1 MLIDWFTV
9 IAQIIN
15 FLVLVYLLKRFLY
28 KPIIKAMDERE
39 ERIAGRL
46 KEAETR
52 EDEARHELE
61 RYQEKTKDIDDR
73 RDVLLNQMKEDV
85 EAQRKALIDQVRHQ
99 VEGVRTNWHEALER
113 EKDAFLQDLRERTGR
128 HTYAIAR
135 QALKDLA
142 DVDVEHQIIHVFV
155 ERLRSL
161 DQEEQRAL
169 RESVGQSRQGVR
181 VISAFE
187 IPQDTCQEIS
197 HVLQAYAS
205 EPVELHFDTSTD
217 VICGIELNANGH
229 KIGWSLRDYLEGLE
243 TTLTEVLTG
252 QLKRQD
258 VKNHPKG
265 KEAGRHGK
273 VTEAAEGVALE
284 NE

>member
-1 MLIDWFTV
+1 VLIDWFTV

-39 ERIAGRL
+39 RRISGRL
-46 KEAETR
+46 EEAEKR

-61 RYQEKTKDIDDR
+61 RYQGKNKEIDGR
-73 RDVLLNQMKEDV
+73 RQVLLNQIKEDV
-85 EAQRKALIDQVRHQ
+85 EVQRKALIDQARDQ
-99 VEGVRTNWHEALER
+99 VEGVRANWHEALER

-135 QALKDLA
+135 QALNDLA
-142 DVDVEHQIIHVFV
+142 DVDVEHQIIRVFV

-161 DQEEQRAL
+161 DEEEQTAL
-169 RESVGQSRQGVR
+169 RESIEQSKQGVR

-187 IPQDTCQEIS
+187 IPQDMSDEIA
-197 HVLQAYAS
+197 HVLEAFMA
-205 EPVELHFDTSTD
+205 EPVELHFDTSPD
-217 VICGIELNANGH
+217 VICGIELNAHGR
-229 KIGWSLRDYLEGLE
+229 KIAWSLRDYLEGLE
-243 TTLTEVLTG
+243 TTLAQVLTG
-252 QLKRQD
+252 QQTRQD
-258 VKNHPKG
+258 IKQHPKG
-265 KEAGRHGK
+265 KEGGRHGK
-273 VTEAAEGVALE
+273 GKESGEGVALE

>member
-1 MLIDWFTV
+1 VLIDWFTV

-39 ERIAGRL
+39 KRISGRL
-46 KEAETR
+46 KEAEKR

-61 RYQEKTKDIDDR
+61 RYQEKTKEIDGR
-73 RDVLLNQMKEDV
+73 RQVLLNQIKEDV
-85 EAQRKALIDQVRHQ
+85 EAQRKALIDQARDQ
-99 VEGVRTNWHEALER
+99 VEGVRANWHEALER

-135 QALKDLA
+135 QALYDLA
-142 DVDVEHQIIHVFV
+142 DVNVEHQIIRVFV

-161 DQEEQRAL
+161 DEEEQRAL
-169 RESVGQSRQGVR
+169 RKSVEQSKQGVR

-187 IPQDTCQEIS
+187 VPQDMSDEIA
-197 HVLQAYAS
+197 HVLEAFMA
-205 EPVELHFDTSTD
+205 EPD
-217 VICGIELNANGH
+217 VICGIELNAHGR
-229 KIGWSLRDYLEGLE
+229 KIGWSLRDYLQGLE
-243 TTLTEVLTG
+243 TTLAEVLTG
-252 QLKRQD
+252 QQKRQD
-258 VKNHPKG
+258 IQQHPKG
-265 KEAGRHGK
+265 KEGGRHGK
-273 VTEAAEGVALE
+273 VKESEKEVALE

>member
-1 MLIDWFTV
+1 VLIDWFTV

-28 KPIIKAMDERE
+28 KPIVKAMDERE

-61 RYQEKTKDIDDR
+61 RYQEKTKEIADR

-85 EAQRKALIDQVRHQ
+85 EAQRKALIDQARHQ

-187 IPQDTCQEIS
+187 IPQDTCQEIAD
-197 HVLQAYAS
+197 VLQAYAS

>member
-1 MLIDWFTV
+1 MLVDWFTV

-39 ERIAGRL
+39 ERISGRL
-46 KEAETR
+46 KEAERR

-61 RYQEKTKDIDDR
+61 RYQEKTEEIDDR
-73 RDVLLNQMKEDV
+73 RDVLLNKMREDV
-85 EAQRKALIDQVRHQ
+85 EAQRKALIGEARDQ
-99 VEGVRTNWHEALER
+99 VEGVRANWHEALER
-113 EKDAFLQDLRERTGR
+113 EKDAFLQDLQERTGR

-142 DVDVEHQIIHVFV
+142 DADVERQIIRVFV

-161 DQEEQRAL
+161 DEEEQRAL

-187 IPQDTCQEIS
+187 IPQDTSQEIA
-197 HVLQAYAS
+197 HVLEAYAS
-205 EPVELHFDTSTD
+205 EPVDLHFETSTD

-243 TTLTEVLTG
+243 TTLAEVLMG
-252 QLKRQD
+252 QLKR
-258 VKNHPKG
+258 HAKG
-265 KEAGRHGK
+265 KEVGRHGK